1 MTTDIRNTPVSH
13 ATPEALEAFEKALLE
28 FQTYS
33 GDPIAT
39 LDAALEHEPDFV
51 LGHLAKA
58 GLLMTT
64 TESRFASAAMEALVE
79 AEKRIGRANDRE
91 KALAAATRSLVQM
104 DFPAASTTID
114 EMLVEYPRD
123 AFALQLGH
131 TFDFMLGNALNLRN
145 RVTRVLPHWSPAV
158 PGYSYVL
165 GMHAFGLE
173 ECNQYREAEQAARTA
188 LSIQPRDGW
197 AVHAL
202 AHVLEMQG
210 RVGEGIHEM
219 ELRENDWS
227 DAAMLAPHNWWHLGL
242 FYLDRGNVARV
253 LEIYDKGVFVEPR
266 DLTLIQLDCTAMLW
280 RLFVLGYE
288 YGDRMERQAEL
299 WESKIDVE
307 AGNYAFSD
315 THAMMAFAATGREDA
330 AAALLKKMAEIANGE
345 GMSAMM
351 AREVG
356 LNAAGAML
364 AFAQQDYARVIELL
378 MPVRDI
384 SNRFGGSHAQRDVL
398 TLTLIEA
405 AIRGNCQSLARHLLA
420 ERTVAKPASA
430 LGWRLLAKAT

>member
-1 MTTDIRNTPVSH
+1 MTTDIRNTPVSTGSP
-13 ATPEALEAFEKALLE
+13 AALEAFEKALLE

-39 LDAALEHEPDFV
+39 LDAALENEPDFV

-64 TESRFASAAMEALVE
+64 TEKRYAEFAATALAE
-79 AEKRIGRANDRE
+79 AEKRIKQANSREQMLARAVR
-91 KALAAATRSLVQM
+91 KLVDM
-104 DFPAASTTID
+104 DWHAASATLD
-114 EMLVEYPRD
+114 ELLVEYPRD

-145 RVTRVLPHWSPAV
+145 RVTRVMPHWSPAV

-173 ECNQYREAEQAARTA
+173 ECNQYADAERAANLA
-188 LSIQPRDGW
+188 LSIQPRDPW

-210 RVGEGIHEM
+210 RVEEGIREM
-219 ELRENDWS
+219 ELREQDWS

-280 RLFVLGYE
+280 RLFVLGYDFGE
-288 YGDRMERQAEL
+288 RMRQQADLWQAKLEL
-299 WESKIDVE
+299 E
-307 AGNYAFSD
+307 AGNYAFND

-330 AAALLKKMAEIANGE
+330 ATALLRRMEATAHGDD
-345 GMSAMM
+345 MRAMM

-356 LNAAGAML
+356 LNAAKAML
-364 AFAQQDYARVIELL
+364 AFARQDYASVIEQL
-378 MPVRDI
+378 MPVRDV
-384 SNRFGGSHAQRDVL
+384 SSRFGGSHAQRDVL

-405 AIRGNCQSLARHLLA
+405 AIRGNRQSLARHLLA
-420 ERTVAKPASA
+420 ERTVAKTQSA
-430 LGWRLLAKAT
+430 LGWRLLTKAN